1 MAIFGKKN
9 TSAPEA
15 PKEAADTPSSVNSN
29 RVRCL
34 EHLQRVLAAS
44 GARRKGA
51 VLKLYL
57 ENFKQLNDTFGYDY
71 CEKLLEEISAYL
83 RRAAGCEVYRY
94 IGVEFILILEDASFA
109 QANELAETILE
120 QFSHVWKIGDTDCL
134 CSVQIGLCAYPGV
147 AASAEDMIKCLDR
160 AVTEAAA
167 HGPDQIAVYDSELDA
182 KFARRQ
188 AIALSLKT
196 ALEKDEIEIRYRPTY
211 CLPKKQFTRAE
222 FYMRVFVKGVGL
234 VGSAEFIPIAE
245 DSGQIRAIQ
254 YYALEHVCS
263 TIAELLAAGKEFESI
278 ALPVS
283 PVLFL
288 QEDFLD
294 EVRRLKEQYHIPDG
308 KLALEIRES
317 VLTTAYLNINIV
329 MQVLSDM
336 GVELILND
344 FGSGYSGISSI
355 LELPVNVLK
364 LERMFVWQL
373 ETNPRAGVVIDGLI
387 HIAKNLGLKLIAE
400 GVETENQIQK
410 LASFGCEYEQGFYYA
425 PTVEKSLLMQIFGS
439 ETADI
444 SDLITMEK
452 AKMVPPTKR

>member
-1 MAIFGKKN
+1 
-9 TSAPEA
+9 
-15 PKEAADTPSSVNSN
+15 
-29 RVRCL
+29 
-34 EHLQRVLAAS
+34 
-44 GARRKGA
+44 
-51 VLKLYL
+51 
-57 ENFKQLNDTFGYDY
+57 
-71 CEKLLEEISAYL
+71 
-83 RRAAGCEVYRY
+83 
-94 IGVEFILILEDASFA
+94 
-109 QANELAETILE
+109 
-120 QFSHVWKIGDTDCL
+120 
-134 CSVQIGLCAYPGV
+134 
-147 AASAEDMIKCLDR
+147 
-160 AVTEAAA
+160 
-167 HGPDQIAVYDSELDA
+167 
-182 KFARRQ
+182 
-188 AIALSLKT
+188 
-196 ALEKDEIEIRYRPTY
+196 
-211 CLPKKQFTRAE
+211 
-222 FYMRVFVKGVGL
+222 MRVFVKGVGL

-452 AKMVPPTKR
+452 EKMVPPAKR